1 MSDQITVADL
11 KLIIGDQQIQ
21 IVSLKSQVLK
31 LERSLVDNDDLREVL
46 AQKE

>member
-31 LERSLVDNDDLREVL
+31 LERSLVGNDDLREVL

>member
-31 LERSLVDNDDLREVL
+31 LERSLADNDDLREAL

>member
-31 LERSLVDNDDLREVL
+31 LERSLVDNDDLRGVL

>member
-31 LERSLVDNDDLREVL
+31 LERSLVDNDDFREVL

>member
-21 IVSLKSQVLK
+21 VVSLKSQVLK
-31 LERSLVDNDDLREVL
+31 LERSLVDNDDLRGVL